1 MCHYDDTYCTEVKRE
16 NKKKEEKDGD
26 LDGVVEMG
34 GETARV
40 LYEGADIHV
49 AACRHY
55 RFFDPRR
62 SSGRQQLH
70 TLHWPTGLLL

>member
-49 AACRHY
+49 AACRH
-55 RFFDPRR
+55 
-62 SSGRQQLH
+62 SSRDNYIYPLTTIRNTHGNPDH
-70 TLHWPTGLLL
+70 VVP